1 MTATILQIAAYSGG
15 NTNVTSAQQAFANP
29 MTAGSAIACWVSW
42 STANNPGA
50 TVSVA
55 DPTNGSY
62 TPIGPTLIDPA
73 ATQTL
78 EGFYIGNIASS
89 AAVTVTMTLTA
100 SNRYPSILLVEIG
113 GVDAAA
119 IAGPA
124 AFNGQVQSP
133 GPSTTDGLSSG
144 DIVIPGTVT
153 QALLLGASL
162 DNFIA
167 APAAGTGFNNEGTY
181 WNFDGTSGSG
191 AYLRLE
197 SLLVPS
203 GTFATLFSGAPGNG
217 SMTFGMAF
225 KEPGSGPSIVK
236 SPLSFSGPGLM

>member
-1 MTATILQIAAYSGG
+1 MTIGILQIADFSGD
-15 NTNVTSAQQAFANP
+15 NTNVTTAQATFANP

-62 TPIGPTLIDPA
+62 TALAPTLDDPL

-78 EGFYIGNIASS
+78 EGFYVGDIAAS
-89 AAVTVTMTLTA
+89 AGLTVTMTISA
-100 SNRYPSILLVEIG
+100 ANRYPSILLAEIG
-113 GVDAAA
+113 DVAPFA

-144 DIVIPGTVT
+144 DIIIPGSVAN
-153 QALLLGASL
+153 ALLLGACL
-162 DNFIA
+162 DNFVGS
-167 APAAGTGFNNEGTY
+167 PAAGTGFTNDGLF
-181 WNFDGTSGSG
+181 WNFNNTSGPG
-191 AYLRLE
+191 AYCRLE
-197 SLLVPS
+197 SLLVNS
-203 GTFATLFSGAPGNG
+203 GTFAALFSGAVGNG
-217 SMTFGMAF
+217 SLTFGMAF
-225 KEPGSGPSIVK
+225 AETGSGPSIVA
-236 SPLSFSGPGLM
+236 SPLFFGGPGLM